1 MRPIFLWYQG
11 MAFSPLM
18 VASLWNTLAR
28 RVGGK
33 TPTIQGAAA
42 LEAGEGQLTSVY
54 NKSEKPV
61 IDLIVEDFLDQL
73 RSIIF
78 FYTNHRSRSTSI
90 WKSRDLSN
98 RHNINYGT

>member
-61 IDLIVEDFLDQL
+61 IDLIVED
-73 RSIIF
+73 
-78 FYTNHRSRSTSI
+78 SRSATIYYFFLYKPSI
-90 WKSRDLSN
+90 AIDVHLEITWLK
-98 RHNINYGT
+98 